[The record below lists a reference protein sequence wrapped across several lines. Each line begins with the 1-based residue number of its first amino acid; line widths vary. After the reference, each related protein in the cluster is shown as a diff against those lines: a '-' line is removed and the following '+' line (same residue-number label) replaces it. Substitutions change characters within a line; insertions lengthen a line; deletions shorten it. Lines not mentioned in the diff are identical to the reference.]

1 MTIIIYKHTNTISGK
16 CYIGKTK
23 STIEKRWKAH
33 VNAALKGKSFHIS
46 HAIRKYPL
54 DSWIHETLEST
65 ETTADANICES
76 KWISI
81 FNSNDCNHGYN
92 MTPGGDGGKTSNPE
106 EMSKKMKNVPK
117 TPEHKE
123 KMRQAQKKYWSNP
136 PASDTRRQK
145 LAERNAT
152 QKAKQTSKD
161 TQVRR
166 WSNPESKEAVK
177 KLWQDPIWRS
187 KELTRRKKAR
197 ELKKLRLSETVDIS
211 VIHIPERIA

>member
-1 MTIIIYKHTNTISGK
+1 MRYVYCLMNKLNGK
-16 CYIGKTK
+16 VYIGQTK
-23 STIEKRWKAH
+23 APASRKASHFYEAKRGNHRHLYA
-33 VNAALKGKSFHIS
+33 S
-46 HAIRKYPL
+46 IRKYGQENFSFDVIEECEDDVINEREQYWVSHY
-54 DSWIHETLEST
+54 DSYNPE
-65 ETTADANICES
+65 
-76 KWISI
+76 K
-81 FNSNDCNHGYN
+81 GYN
-92 MTPGGDGGKTSNPE
+92 LTRGGEGTIGSDK
-106 EMSKKMKNVPK
+106 PK

-161 TQVRR
+161 AQLRR

-197 ELKKLRLSETVDIS
+197 ELKKLRLSEIVDIS
-211 VIHIPERIA
+211 VNHIPERIA